1 MKRAINKI
9 HDCKLMRLT
18 TASKCNIERRKERE
32 RGRAGS
38 ADLCHSLLAVSLQ
51 PAVPLLAVSGQQT
64 FSLEDQERVEP
75 SVQRVLQHYCLR
87 NTCRSQRQ
95 REISQ
100 ASHKMQGRGSDVFG
114 HYFSYKSQFT
124 SRKHMLFVFHCLSIS
139 SLTPSPTPFSY
150 SIVHDFFMKYIRK
163 MILPHITNTEPDTGD
178 HKSPAFTAHAYQ
190 VLRSTQAT

>member
-1 MKRAINKI
+1 MYNAMKRAINKI

-18 TASKCNIERRKERE
+18 TASKCNIERKKERERE

-51 PAVPLLAVSGQQT
+51 PAVPLFAVSGQKT

-100 ASHKMQGRGSDVFG
+100 ASHKMQGRGSV
-114 HYFSYKSQFT
+114 T
-124 SRKHMLFVFHCLSIS
+124 IFHINH
-139 SLTPSPTPFSY
+139 SLPHESTCCSY
-150 SIVHDFFMKYIRK
+150 SIVFPF
-163 MILPHITNTEPDTGD
+163 L
-178 HKSPAFTAHAYQ
+178 
-190 VLRSTQAT
+190 V

>member
-1 MKRAINKI
+1 MSGAFRAAGTPALLPEE
-9 HDCKLMRLT
+9 HLQVT
-18 TASKCNIERRKERE
+18 ETERDFSGFPQNARE
-32 RGRAGS
+32 R
-38 ADLCHSLLAVSLQ
+38 
-51 PAVPLLAVSGQQT
+51 
-64 FSLEDQERVEP
+64 
-75 SVQRVLQHYCLR
+75 
-87 NTCRSQRQ
+87 
-95 REISQ
+95 
-100 ASHKMQGRGSDVFG
+100 FG